1 MSWILEMALNGG
13 LPLLLGILAGQKVR
27 ITLGGHTVPK
37 SGLSRKVRGKSTPRA
52 KAGASDLAPLTLPPS
67 VPPSTEGQGS

>member
-1 MSWILEMALNGG
+1 MNVLSLILDYIPSLAV
-13 LPLLLGILAGQKVR
+13 GILAGQKVR

-67 VPPSTEGQGS
+67 VPPSTEGQAS